1 MSRRDFIKSFLAVV
15 LVALDLAS
23 VAGTPRNCV
32 RVRLAEKL
40 SADYDNT
47 FRSRQAIDAVDW
59 IGASDAS
66 AAFYRFR
73 RDFAVATA
81 TVVRVH
87 VSADERFVLLCDGR
101 ELARGPHRGQVRRWF
116 YQTYDLALDAGDHR
130 LEAVVFNLKGAA
142 PIAQESYRGGS
153 LILAAEGDFA
163 PVLSTGAAEWKVAPL
178 SGTRSQNWLGDSGQF
193 CIGHQMEVIG
203 TGLVAELPPDSAY
216 RPAVTVRLA
225 PLKGCWNA
233 QPGWRLHPS
242 PLPEMLWVRRTPGRI
257 VAART
262 DSVTNCYAAADASSP
277 WAKAFG
283 ELLAHGAPVTIPA
296 GQGVRILWDLGDY
309 YGAYPRVTTRGGKG
323 GVIRWNWNESLF
335 DANGRKGDRNGFVG
349 KRLGRTMADIFRPD
363 GRADGDFTTPWW
375 RCGRW
380 CEVEFGAEEE
390 PLVITSL
397 ALDETR
403 YPLEETGSFE
413 CEAPGISQ
421 VFRLCARGLEECL
434 HETYFDCPYYE
445 QQQYPGDGRTEILT
459 TAALSP
465 DSAAP
470 RNLVSAF
477 DWARRENGIVPMVA
491 PGNHTESATYSLCWA
506 VALADCAEH
515 YDCADFVRARLP
527 GVRIMLE
534 GVARFRG
541 GNGLLTALP
550 GWSFMDWA
558 AKFTYGRGMPKDG
571 ETGCNAENNLLWV
584 YALRRVAAAERAV
597 GEAEQAAIH
606 EKLSAEVAA
615 KARAVFYDENRHL
628 FASDSGHATYS
639 EHAQCLALLADFLP
653 AGEAKACYR
662 ALVTADDLARCTV
675 YFSHYLFET
684 FFKFGE
690 PDRFLSR
697 LDLWRGYVASG
708 AKTPLERP
716 ETASRD
722 SRSDCHAW
730 GSHPIH
736 HLIRNVAGIR
746 PAAPFFAR
754 VRIVP
759 QPGSLKR
766 IKATSPSP
774 RGTISV
780 DLAFDDDKV
789 SGSVTLPEGLTGAFA
804 WRDRTVVLAS
814 GTTEL

>member
-1 MSRRDFIKSFLAVV
+1 MRCHLTLA
-15 LVALDLAS
+15 LLAGLLGVFAS
-23 VAGTPRNCV
+23 EAGEPFSCT

-47 FRSRQAIDAVDW
+47 FRSRQAVDAADW
-59 IGASDAS
+59 IGAPDAS

-73 RDFAVATA
+73 RDFAVTTA
-81 TVVRVH
+81 SVARVH
-87 VSADERFVLLCDGR
+87 ISADERFVLLCDGR
-101 ELARGPHRGQVRRWF
+101 EIARGPHRGQIRRWF
-116 YQTYDLALDAGDHR
+116 YQTYDLAFKPGDHR
-130 LEAVVFNLKGAA
+130 LEAVVFNLRNAA

-153 LILAAEGDFA
+153 LIVAAEGEFA
-163 PVLSTGAAEWKVAPL
+163 SVLSTGTAEWQVAPL
-178 SGTRSQNWLGDSGQF
+178 SRTRSQNWLGSSGQF
-193 CIGHQMEVIG
+193 GIGHQMEVFG
-203 TGLVAELPPDSAY
+203 TGFLAETPEESAY
-216 RPAVTVRLA
+216 RPAVSVRRA
-225 PLKGCWNA
+225 PLKCGWDA
-233 QPGWRLHPS
+233 QPGWRLYPS
-242 PLPEMLWVRRTPGRI
+242 PLPEMLWTRRTPGRI

-262 DSVTNCYAAADASSP
+262 DSITNCYAAADASSP

-283 ELLAHGAPVTIPA
+283 ELLAHGTSVTIPA

-335 DANGRKGDRNGFVG
+335 DANGRKGDRNGFAG
-349 KRLGRTMADIFRPD
+349 KRTDRTMADIFRPD

-380 CEVEFGAEEE
+380 CEIEFGAEEE
-390 PLVITSL
+390 PLVVTSL
-397 ALDETR
+397 TLAETR

-413 CEAPGISQ
+413 CEDPGISQ
-421 VFRLCARGLEECL
+421 VFRLCVRGLEECL

-477 DWARRENGIVPMVA
+477 DWARRENGLVPMVA
-491 PGNHTESATYSLCWA
+491 PGNHAESVTYSLCWA
-506 VALADCAEH
+506 VALADCAAH

-541 GNGLLTALP
+541 ENGLLTALP

-558 AKFTYGRGMPKDG
+558 EAFNFGRGMPKDG

-584 YALRRVAAAERAV
+584 YALRQVAAAERAV
-597 GEAEQAAIH
+597 GEAEHAAIH
-606 EKLSAEVAA
+606 ERLADDIAA
-615 KARAVFYDENRHL
+615 RVRAAFYDPNRHL
-628 FASDSGHATYS
+628 FASDLARTLFS
-639 EHAQCLALLADFLP
+639 EHAQCLALLADVRS
-653 AGEAKACYR
+653 ADEAKACYR
-662 ALVTADDLARCTV
+662 ALVTDGDLARCTV

-690 PDRFLSR
+690 PERFLKR
-697 LDLWRGYVASG
+697 LDLWRGYVAAG

-716 ETASRD
+716 ETAAID

-754 VRIVP
+754 ARIAP
-759 QPGSLKR
+759 QPGALKR

-774 RGTISV
+774 KGTIAV
-780 DLAFDDDKV
+780 DLAFDGDKV
-789 SGSVTLPEGLTGAFA
+789 SGTVTLPEGLTGEFV
-804 WRDRTVVLAS
+804 WRGRTVELVP